1 MNESKNNHETAN
13 GTKPVLNAV
22 AVKLSKAQKEVIS
35 TLQANEII
43 HYLSG
48 INARCFYSNNTM
60 KNISWATIY
69 KLEDLKLVERKNG
82 KVELTEQGR
91 SYCI

>member
-1 MNESKNNHETAN
+1 MSNEDQN
-13 GTKPVLNAV
+13 GFFAKPVLNAV

-43 HYLSG
+43 YYLSG
-48 INARCFYSNNTM
+48 INAICFYSNNAM

-69 KLEDLKLVERKNG
+69 KLEDYKLVERKNG
-82 KVELTEQGR
+82 KVELTERGR